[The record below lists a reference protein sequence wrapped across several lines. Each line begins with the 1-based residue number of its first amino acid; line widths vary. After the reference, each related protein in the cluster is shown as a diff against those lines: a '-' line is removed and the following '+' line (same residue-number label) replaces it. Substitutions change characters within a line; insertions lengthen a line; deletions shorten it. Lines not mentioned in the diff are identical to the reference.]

1 MIEIEALVKER
12 NDARKAKDWAR
23 ADAARDKLK
32 AMHIELE
39 DTPQGTVWHR
49 V

>member
-1 MIEIEALVKER
+1 MAKEVR
-12 NDARKAKDWAR
+12 YGNDARKAKDWDR

-32 AMHIELE
+32 DMHIELE